1 MSGADLAGLAAA
13 YTAAWNSGR
22 PEAVAGHYAEDGQIS
37 INGGP
42 AWQGRAGVAEMAAG
56 FLADIPD
63 MVLRCD
69 GVRAGGPAEDCHAI
83 YLWTFTGTH
92 AGSGR
97 AVRVEGWEAWQIG
110 ADGLIRSS
118 RGWFDAADYSRQTC

>member
-1 MSGADLAGLAAA
+1 MDIVAIAAG
-13 YTAAWNSGR
+13 YTAAWNSGH
-22 PEAVAGHYAEDGQIS
+22 PEAVADHYAADGGIS

-42 AWQGRAGVAEMAAG
+42 IWQGHAGVTEMAAG

-69 GVRAGGPAEDCHAI
+69 GVRAAGLTAI

-92 AGSGR
+92 AASGKPVSV
-97 AVRVEGWEAWQIG
+97 AGWEAWELNDAGQI
-110 ADGLIRSS
+110 AAS
-118 RGWFDAADYSRQTC
+118 RGWFDAEDYARQTR

>member
-1 MSGADLAGLAAA
+1 MTDIAALAAA
-13 YTAAWNSGR
+13 YTAAWNSGD
-22 PEAVAGHYAEDGQIS
+22 PQAVAAHYAADGRIS

-42 AWQGRAGVAEMAAG
+42 DWLGRTGVSEMAAG
-56 FLADIPD
+56 FMADIPD

-69 GVRAGGPAEDCHAI
+69 GVRAAGASAL

-97 AVRVEGWEAWQIG
+97 PVTVSGWEAWTL
-110 ADGLIRSS
+110 ANDGLIAAS
-118 RGWFDAADYSRQTC
+118 RGWFDAEDYARQTGAQ

>member
-1 MSGADLAGLAAA
+1 MDIAAIAAG
-13 YTAAWNSGR
+13 YTAAWNSSR
-22 PEAVAGHYAEDGQIS
+22 PEAVASFYAVDGSIS

-42 AWQGRAGVAEMAAG
+42 LWQGCAGVAEMAAG

-69 GVRAGGPAEDCHAI
+69 GVRAAGLTAI

-92 AGSGR
+92 AASGKPVSV
-97 AVRVEGWEAWQIG
+97 AGWEAWELNAAGQI
-110 ADGLIRSS
+110 AAS
-118 RGWFDAADYSRQTC
+118 RGWFDAEEYARQTT

>member
-1 MSGADLAGLAAA
+1 VIDITAIAAG

-22 PEAVAGHYAEDGQIS
+22 PEAVADHYATDGGIS

-42 AWQGRAGVAEMAAG
+42 LWQGRAGVAEMAAG

-69 GVRAGGPAEDCHAI
+69 GVRAAGLTAI

-92 AGSGR
+92 VASGKP
-97 AVRVEGWEAWQIG
+97 VSVTGWEAWELNAAGQI
-110 ADGLIRSS
+110 AAS
-118 RGWFDAADYSRQTC
+118 RGWFDAEDYARQTG

>member
-1 MSGADLAGLAAA
+1 VINIAAIA
-13 YTAAWNSGR
+13 ARYTAAWNSGR
-22 PEAVAGHYAEDGQIS
+22 PEAVAEHYASDGGIT

-42 AWQGRAGVAEMAAG
+42 LWPGRTGVTEMAAG

-69 GVRAGGPAEDCHAI
+69 GVRAAGLTAI

-92 AGSGR
+92 AASGKPVSV
-97 AVRVEGWEAWQIG
+97 AGWEAWDLNDAGQI
-110 ADGLIRSS
+110 AAS
-118 RGWFDAADYSRQTC
+118 RGWFDAEDYARQTS

>member
-1 MSGADLAGLAAA
+1 MDIAAIAAG

-22 PEAVAGHYAEDGQIS
+22 PEAVAGCYAPDGGIS

-42 AWQGRAGVAEMAAG
+42 LWQGRAGVAEMAAG

-63 MVLRCD
+63 MVLQFD
-69 GVRAGGPAEDCHAI
+69 GVRAAGLTAI

-92 AGSGR
+92 AASGKPVSV
-97 AVRVEGWEAWQIG
+97 AGWEAWELNEAGQIV
-110 ADGLIRSS
+110 AS
-118 RGWFDAADYSRQTC
+118 RGWFDAEDYARQTA

>member
-1 MSGADLAGLAAA
+1 MIDITAIAAG

-22 PEAVAGHYAEDGQIS
+22 PEAVAGFYAANGSIS

-42 AWQGRAGVAEMAAG
+42 FWQGRTGVAEMAAG

-69 GVRAGGPAEDCHAI
+69 GVRAAGLTAI
-83 YLWTFTGTH
+83 YLWTFTGHH
-92 AGSGR
+92 AGSSKPVSV
-97 AVRVEGWEAWQIG
+97 AGWEAWELNDDGQI
-110 ADGLIRSS
+110 AAS
-118 RGWFDAADYSRQTC
+118 RGWFDAEDYARQTA